1 MAPLS
6 GLRVVELGGVGP
18 VPFAGMLLADLGAE
32 VTAIVRPAPSGE
44 PDGMAAAVGG
54 VLGRGRREVVLDLK
68 SPADLVTAL
77 GMVAAADV
85 ALEGFRPGALE
96 RLGLGP
102 DVLLARNPALVL
114 GRMTGWGQ
122 TGPDAQAP
130 GHDINYLAVS
140 GVLAHLGGPDGPPT
154 APQNLLADFG
164 GGGLLLAFGVLAGVL
179 DARGSGRGQIVDA
192 AMLDGATLLAT
203 MTYELWNRGD
213 WDARPGRNV
222 NDGGAPFYRTY
233 LTSDQKYVAV
243 GAMETVFWDR
253 LIAGLK
259 LDPAA
264 LPDQYDRDRWPELA
278 EILASVFLT
287 RTRDEWAAELADA
300 CVSPVLTM
308 AEAPT
313 YPHNVARALFVPGT
327 HGPVPAPAPRFTVG
341 APPGPATSDT

>member
-1 MAPLS
+1 V
-6 GLRVVELGGVGP
+6 RVVELGGIGP
-18 VPFAGMLLADLGAE
+18 VPFAGMVLADLGAE
-32 VTAIVRPAPSGE
+32 VTAIVRPAPPGD
-44 PDGMAAAVGG
+44 PDPMAGAVGG
-54 VLGRGRREVVLDLK
+54 VLGRGRREIVLDLK
-68 SPADLVTAL
+68 TPTDRETAL
-77 GMVAAADV
+77 RMVGAAEI

-102 DVLLARNPALVL
+102 DVLLERNPALVL

-122 TGPDAQAP
+122 DGPAAQAP

-164 GGGLLLAFGVLAGVL
+164 GGGLLLAFGVLAGL
-179 DARGSGRGQIVDA
+179 LSARASGRGQVVDA

-213 WDARPGRNV
+213 WDPRPGHNV

-243 GAMETVFWDR
+243 GAMEPVFWAR
-253 LIAGLK
+253 LIAGLQ

-264 LPDQYDRDRWPELA
+264 LPDQYDRARWAELA
-278 EILASVFLT
+278 DILAAVFRT

-308 AEAPT
+308 AEAPSH
-313 YPHNVARALFVPGT
+313 PHNAARGLFVPGEN
-327 HGPVPAPAPRFTVG
+327 GPVPAPAPRFR
-341 APPGPATSDT
+341 

>member
-1 MAPLS
+1 MSPLA
-6 GLRVVELGGVGP
+6 GLRVVELGGIGP

-32 VTAIVRPAPSGE
+32 VTAITRAAPAGG
-44 PDGMAAAVGG
+44 PDPMTAATGG
-54 VLGRGRREVVLDLK
+54 VLGRGRTEVVLDLK
-68 SPADLVTAL
+68 GDEGRAAALDL
-77 GMVAAADV
+77 VAAADV
-85 ALEGFRPGALE
+85 VLEGFRPGAIE

-102 DVLLARNPALVL
+102 GVLLARNPALVL

-122 TGPDAQAP
+122 SGPYAQAP
-130 GHDINYLAVS
+130 GHDLNYLAVS
-140 GVLAHLGGPDGPPT
+140 GILAHLGGPDGPPT

-164 GGGLLLAFGVLAGVL
+164 GGGLLLAFGVVAGVIS
-179 DARGSGRGQIVDA
+179 ARASGRGQVVDA

-203 MTYELWNRGD
+203 MTYELWNRGA
-213 WDARPGRNV
+213 WDARPGHNV

-253 LIAGLK
+253 LIAGLA

-264 LPDQYDRDRWPELA
+264 LPAQYDRERWPELA
-278 EILASVFLT
+278 GILAAVFVT

-308 AEAPT
+308 AEAPSD
-313 YPHNVARALFVPGT
+313 PHNAARGLFVPGT
-327 HGPVPAPAPRFTVG
+327 HGPVPAPAPRFT
-341 APPGPATSDT
+341 PR